1 MLTIAVALARDRL
14 PLSET
19 RDVDVL
25 LRPCLLFVSFFC
37 FVWVEG
43 RRHVERRR
51 GVVKGREREAGERA
65 CEGERNQEKRKK
77 MSACGLFL
85 LDLSRAPPYLGTGTG
100 RSGPPSPSP
109 SRCGRRRAA
118 VAAAVARR
126 RRKQQ
131 QRGRRGGLLRR
142 PWAWEAATP
151 MTLRQL
157 PAPKREPR
165 RSASKPSLVS
175 LSWGRRCLP
184 RLQEGATAA
193 SCPRRERERERERER
208 GREERTKRCLPFPSN
223 CVEDGEIIFFSFF
236 FPSCSQRP
244 QATL

>member
-1 MLTIAVALARDRL
+1 MR
-14 PLSET
+14 
-19 RDVDVL
+19 
-25 LRPCLLFVSFFC
+25 
-37 FVWVEG
+37 G
-43 RRHVERRR
+43 RTKPREE
-51 GVVKGREREAGERA
+51 KKDEREA
-65 CEGERNQEKRKK
+65 
-77 MSACGLFL
+77 SACGLFL

-193 SCPRRERERERERER
+193 SCPRREREREREDEKRER
-208 GREERTKRCLPFPSN
+208 SGVCLFRRIVSRTARL
-223 CVEDGEIIFFSFF
+223 FFSPSSSPLAPNGRRQRCDRGQFLALQLVVPLF
-236 FPSCSQRP
+236 SCSRVALQKTPKRNRLSL
-244 QATL
+244 T